1 MSFEQKL
8 FNLISFSREDA
19 RKQVVLFF
27 LEEAYGS
34 GSGELCS
41 KYEYI
46 VESYNEY
53 KVILNRPAPLNKG
66 FDFIV
71 NVHGLF
77 FKGDSKRR
85 HTNPSHNDIVL
96 ALKEVQSNVS
106 EVEYNKVKEMI
117 KKIFKLEDFDIHETD
132 NLYFT
137 DADGIQRPIAI
148 VILAIRWLFIEQDI
162 TYWNWSGRSM
172 LMNKLL
178 EEGLA
183 EAL

>member
-1 MSFEQKL
+1 MSFEKKL
-8 FNLISFSREDA
+8 FNLISYSREDA

-27 LEEAYGS
+27 LEEKFGT
-34 GSGELCS
+34 GNKELCS

-71 NVHGLF
+71 NIHELY
-77 FKGDSKRR
+77 FKGNSKRK
-85 HTNPSHNDIVL
+85 HSNPSHSDIIS
-96 ALKEVQSNVS
+96 ALREVKNTVS
-106 EVEYNKVKEMI
+106 EEDYKKVKQTIM
-117 KKIFKLEDFDIHETD
+117 KIFKLEDFDIHETD
-132 NLYFT
+132 NLSFT
-137 DADGIQRPIAI
+137 DADGIKRPIAI

-183 EAL
+183 